1 MSLGFIL
8 RETWEG
14 IRGNLSMVT
23 SIVLVTFV
31 SLTFVSIAGLLQI
44 QIGNLKSYWYDK
56 AQVVIYLCNS
66 YSSEAE
72 CPTGAITENEQI
84 AVASQLKS
92 PALDPYVDAYFF
104 ESQDEAYTRLIQENP
119 NLSAAQFLSA
129 EQLNAAYWVNLQD
142 PEKAALV
149 VESFAEQPGV
159 AQVQDQRAYF
169 DPIIS
174 LLNGAT
180 IAAGFVAAVMLLSA
194 ALLTTTTIRL
204 SAFSRRRELGIMR
217 LVGASSLAIQLPFIL
232 EGLFA
237 ALLGGLLAIMVTNFL
252 VETFLTQNLAL
263 DLAFSNLVT
272 SSDLLS
278 IAPFVLG
285 VGAILAVLASGI
297 STYRHIRV

>member
-8 RETWEG
+8 KETWEG

-44 QIGNLKSYWYDK
+44 QIANLKSYWYDK

-92 PALDPYVDAYFF
+92 PALALYVDAYFF
-104 ESQDEAYTRLIQENP
+104 ESQDEAYTRLLEESP

-237 ALLGGLLAIMVTNFL
+237 ALLGGLLAILVTNFL

-272 SSDLLS
+272 SSDLVS

>member
-1 MSLGFIL
+1 
-8 RETWEG
+8 
-14 IRGNLSMVT
+14 MVT

-119 NLSAAQFLSA
+119 NLSAAQFLAA

>member
-1 MSLGFIL
+1 MRIGFIL
-8 RETWEG
+8 KETWEG

-23 SIVLVTFV
+23 SIILVTFV
-31 SLTFVSIAGLLQI
+31 SLTFVSIAALLQI

-56 AQVVIYLCNS
+56 AQVVIYLCNN

-92 PALDPYVDAYFF
+92 DALNPYIDQYFF
-104 ESQDEAYTRLIQENP
+104 ESQDEAFVRLVEENP
-119 NLSAAQFLSA
+119 NLSAAQFLTA

-142 PEKAALV
+142 PEKASLV
-149 VESFAEQPGV
+149 VEAFAEQPGV
-159 AQVQDQRAYF
+159 ALVQDQRAYF
-169 DPIIS
+169 DPIIG

-180 IAAGFVAAVMLLSA
+180 VAAGSVAAVMLFSA

-217 LVGASSLAIQLPFIL
+217 LVGASSLAIQLPFVL
-232 EGLFA
+232 EGLVA
-237 ALLGGLLAIMVTNFL
+237 ALLGGVLAILVTSFL

-263 DLAFSNLVT
+263 ELAFSNLVT
-272 SSDLLS
+272 TSDLYS
-278 IAPFVLG
+278 IAPYVLA

-297 STYRHIRV
+297 STYRHIRI

>member
-1 MSLGFIL
+1 
-8 RETWEG
+8 
-14 IRGNLSMVT
+14 
-23 SIVLVTFV
+23 VTFV

-119 NLSAAQFLSA
+119 NLSAAQFLAA

>member
-8 RETWEG
+8 KETWEG

-119 NLSAAQFLSA
+119 NLSAAQFLAA

>member
-8 RETWEG
+8 KETWEG

-92 PALDPYVDAYFF
+92 PALTLYVDAYFF
-104 ESQDEAYTRLIQENP
+104 ESQDEAYSRLIRENP

>member
-1 MSLGFIL
+1 MRIGFFL
-8 RETWEG
+8 KETWEG

-23 SIVLVTFV
+23 SIILVTFV
-31 SLTFVSIAGLLQI
+31 SLTFVSIAALLQI

-56 AQVVIYLCNS
+56 AQVVIYLCNT

-92 PALDPYVDAYFF
+92 DALNPYIDQYFF
-104 ESQDEAYTRLIQENP
+104 ESQDEAFVRLVEENP
-119 NLSAAQFLSA
+119 NLSAAQFLTA

-142 PEKAALV
+142 PEKASLV
-149 VESFAEQPGV
+149 VEAFAEQPGV

-169 DPIIS
+169 DPIIG

-180 IAAGFVAAVMLLSA
+180 VAAGSVAAVMLFSA

-217 LVGASSLAIQLPFIL
+217 LVGASSLAIQLPFVL
-232 EGLFA
+232 EGLVA
-237 ALLGGLLAIMVTNFL
+237 ALLGGVLAILVTTFL

-263 DLAFSNLVT
+263 ELAFSNLVT
-272 SSDLLS
+272 TSDLYS
-278 IAPFVLG
+278 IAPYVLA

-297 STYRHIRV
+297 STYRHIRI

>member
-1 MSLGFIL
+1 MRMGFIL
-8 RETWEG
+8 KETWEG

-23 SIVLVTFV
+23 SIILVTFV
-31 SLTFVSIAGLLQI
+31 SLTFVSIAALLQI

-56 AQVVIYLCNS
+56 AQVVIYLCNN

-92 PALDPYVDAYFF
+92 DALNPYIDQYFF
-104 ESQDEAYTRLIQENP
+104 ESQDEAFVRLVEENP
-119 NLSAAQFLSA
+119 NLSAAQFLTP

-142 PEKAALV
+142 PEKASLV
-149 VESFAEQPGV
+149 VEAFAEQPGV

-169 DPIIS
+169 DPIIG

-180 IAAGFVAAVMLLSA
+180 VAAGSVAAVMLFSA

-217 LVGASSLAIQLPFIL
+217 LVGASSLAIQLPFVL
-232 EGLFA
+232 EGLVA
-237 ALLGGLLAIMVTNFL
+237 ALLGGVLAILVTSFL

-263 DLAFSNLVT
+263 ELAFSNLVT
-272 SSDLLS
+272 TSDLYS
-278 IAPFVLG
+278 IAPYVLA

-297 STYRHIRV
+297 STYRHIRI

>member
-8 RETWEG
+8 KETWEG
-14 IRGNLSMVT
+14 IRGNLSMFT

-92 PALDPYVDAYFF
+92 AALAPYVDAYFF
-104 ESQDEAYTRLIQENP
+104 ESQDEAYTRLLEEGP
-119 NLSAAQFLSA
+119 NFSAANFLSA

-180 IAAGFVAAVMLLSA
+180 IAAGSVAAVMLLSA

-237 ALLGGLLAIMVTNFL
+237 ALLGGLLAILVTNFL

-263 DLAFSNLVT
+263 ELAFSNLVT
-272 SSDLLS
+272 SSDLVS

>member
-1 MSLGFIL
+1 MRIGFIL
-8 RETWEG
+8 KETWEG

-23 SIVLVTFV
+23 SIILVTFV
-31 SLTFVSIAGLLQI
+31 SLTFVSIAALLQI

-56 AQVVIYLCNS
+56 AQVVIYLCNT

-72 CPTGAITENEQI
+72 CPTGAITEKEQI

-92 PALDPYVDAYFF
+92 DALNPYIDQYFF
-104 ESQDEAYTRLIQENP
+104 ESQDEAFVRLVEENP
-119 NLSAAQFLSA
+119 NLSAAQFLTA

-142 PEKAALV
+142 PEMASLV
-149 VESFAEQPGV
+149 VEAFAEQPGV

-169 DPIIS
+169 DPIIG

-180 IAAGFVAAVMLLSA
+180 VAAGSVAAVMLFSA

-217 LVGASSLAIQLPFIL
+217 LVGASSLAIQLPFVL
-232 EGLFA
+232 EGLVA
-237 ALLGGLLAIMVTNFL
+237 ALLGGVLAILVTSFL

-263 DLAFSNLVT
+263 ELAFSNLVT
-272 SSDLLS
+272 TSDLYS
-278 IAPFVLG
+278 IAPYVLA

-297 STYRHIRV
+297 STYRHIRI

>member
-8 RETWEG
+8 KETWEG

-104 ESQDEAYTRLIQENP
+104 ESQDEAYTRLLEENP

-169 DPIIS
+169 DPIIT

-272 SSDLLS
+272 SADLVS
-278 IAPFVLG
+278 IAPLVLG

>member
-8 RETWEG
+8 KETWEG

-72 CPTGAITENEQI
+72 CPTGAITKNEQI

-92 PALDPYVDAYFF
+92 PALAPYVDAYYF
-104 ESQDEAYTRLIQENP
+104 ESQDEAYTRLLEESP
-119 NLSAAQFLSA
+119 NFSAANFLSA
-129 EQLNAAYWVNLQD
+129 EQLNSAYWVNLQD

-180 IAAGFVAAVMLLSA
+180 IAAGSVAAVMLLSA

-237 ALLGGLLAIMVTNFL
+237 ALLGGLLAILVTNFL

-263 DLAFSNLVT
+263 ELAFSNLVT
-272 SSDLLS
+272 SSDLVS

-285 VGAILAVLASGI
+285 VGAILAILASGI

>member
-1 MSLGFIL
+1 MRIGFIL
-8 RETWEG
+8 KETWEG

-23 SIVLVTFV
+23 SIILVTFV
-31 SLTFVSIAGLLQI
+31 SLTFVSIAALLQI

-56 AQVVIYLCNS
+56 AQVVIYLCNN

-72 CPTGAITENEQI
+72 CPTGVITENEQI

-92 PALDPYVDAYFF
+92 DALNPYIDQFFF
-104 ESQDEAYTRLIQENP
+104 ESQDEAFVRLVEENP
-119 NLSAAQFLSA
+119 NLSAAQFLTA

-142 PEKAALV
+142 PEKASLV
-149 VESFAEQPGV
+149 VEAFAEQPGV

-169 DPIIS
+169 DPMIG

-180 IAAGFVAAVMLLSA
+180 VAAGSVAAVMLFSA

-217 LVGASSLAIQLPFIL
+217 LVGASSLAIQLPFVL
-232 EGLFA
+232 EGLVA
-237 ALLGGLLAIMVTNFL
+237 AMIGGVLAILVTSFL

-263 DLAFSNLVT
+263 ELAFSNLVT
-272 SSDLLS
+272 TSDLYS
-278 IAPFVLG
+278 ISPYVLA

-297 STYRHIRV
+297 STYRHIRI

>member
-1 MSLGFIL
+1 MRVGFIL
-8 RETWEG
+8 KETWEG

-23 SIVLVTFV
+23 SIILVTFV
-31 SLTFVSIAGLLQI
+31 SLTFVSIAALLQI

-56 AQVVIYLCNS
+56 AQVVIYLCNT

-92 PALDPYVDAYFF
+92 DALNPYIDQYFF
-104 ESQDEAYTRLIQENP
+104 ESQDEAFVRLVEENP
-119 NLSAAQFLSA
+119 NLSAAQFLTA

-142 PEKAALV
+142 PEKASLV
-149 VESFAEQPGV
+149 VEAFAEQPGV

-169 DPIIS
+169 DPIIG

-180 IAAGFVAAVMLLSA
+180 VAAGSVAAVMLFSA

-217 LVGASSLAIQLPFIL
+217 LVGASSLAIQLPFVL
-232 EGLFA
+232 EGLVA
-237 ALLGGLLAIMVTNFL
+237 ALLGGVLAILVTSFL

-263 DLAFSNLVT
+263 ELAFSNLVT
-272 SSDLLS
+272 TSDLYS
-278 IAPFVLG
+278 IAPYVLA

-297 STYRHIRV
+297 STYRHIRI

>member
-1 MSLGFIL
+1 MRIGFIL
-8 RETWEG
+8 KETWEG

-23 SIVLVTFV
+23 SIILVTFV
-31 SLTFVSIAGLLQI
+31 SLTFVSIAALLQI

-56 AQVVIYLCNS
+56 AQVVIYLCNT

-72 CPTGAITENEQI
+72 CPKGAITENEQI

-92 PALDPYVDAYFF
+92 DALNPYIDQYFF
-104 ESQDEAYTRLIQENP
+104 ESQDEAFVRLVEENP
-119 NLSAAQFLSA
+119 NLSAAQFLTA

-142 PEKAALV
+142 PEKASLV
-149 VESFAEQPGV
+149 VEAFAEQPGV

-169 DPIIS
+169 DPIIG

-180 IAAGFVAAVMLLSA
+180 VAAGSVAAVMLFSA

-217 LVGASSLAIQLPFIL
+217 LVGASSLAIQLPFVL
-232 EGLFA
+232 EGLVA
-237 ALLGGLLAIMVTNFL
+237 ALLGGVLAILVTSFL

-263 DLAFSNLVT
+263 ELAFSNLVT
-272 SSDLLS
+272 TSDLYS
-278 IAPFVLG
+278 IAPYVLA

-297 STYRHIRV
+297 STYRHIRI

>member
-1 MSLGFIL
+1 MRIGFIL
-8 RETWEG
+8 KETWEG

-23 SIVLVTFV
+23 SIILVTFV
-31 SLTFVSIAGLLQI
+31 SLTFVSIAALLQI

-56 AQVVIYLCNS
+56 AQVVIYLCNT

-92 PALDPYVDAYFF
+92 DALNPYIDQYFF
-104 ESQDEAYTRLIQENP
+104 ESQDEAFVRLVEENP
-119 NLSAAQFLSA
+119 NLSAAQFLTA

-142 PEKAALV
+142 PEKASLV
-149 VESFAEQPGV
+149 VEAFAEQPGV

-169 DPIIS
+169 DPIIG

-180 IAAGFVAAVMLLSA
+180 VAAGSVAAVMLFSA

-217 LVGASSLAIQLPFIL
+217 LVGASSLAIQLPFVL
-232 EGLFA
+232 EGLVA
-237 ALLGGLLAIMVTNFL
+237 ALLGGVLAILVTSFL

-263 DLAFSNLVT
+263 ELAFSNLVT
-272 SSDLLS
+272 TSDLYS
-278 IAPFVLG
+278 IAPYVLA

-297 STYRHIRV
+297 STYRHIRI

>member
-1 MSLGFIL
+1 MRIEFIL
-8 RETWEG
+8 KETWEG

-23 SIVLVTFV
+23 SIILVTFV
-31 SLTFVSIAGLLQI
+31 SLTFVSIAALLQI

-66 YSSEAE
+66 YSSEVE

-92 PALDPYVDAYFF
+92 DALNPYIDQYFF
-104 ESQDEAYTRLIQENP
+104 ESQDEAFVRLVEENP
-119 NLSAAQFLSA
+119 NLSAAQFLTA

-142 PEKAALV
+142 PEKASLV
-149 VESFAEQPGV
+149 VEAFAEQPGV
-159 AQVQDQRAYF
+159 AEVQDQRAYF
-169 DPIIS
+169 DPIID

-180 IAAGFVAAVMLLSA
+180 VAAGSVAAVMLFSA

-204 SAFSRRRELGIMR
+204 SAFSRRIELGIMR
-217 LVGASSLAIQLPFIL
+217 LVGASSLAIQLPFVL
-232 EGLFA
+232 EGLVA
-237 ALLGGLLAIMVTNFL
+237 ALIGGVLAILVTNFL

-263 DLAFSNLVT
+263 ELAFSNLVT
-272 SSDLLS
+272 TFDLYS
-278 IAPFVLG
+278 IAPYVLA

-297 STYRHIRV
+297 STYRHIRI

>member
-1 MSLGFIL
+1 
-8 RETWEG
+8 
-14 IRGNLSMVT
+14 MVT
-23 SIVLVTFV
+23 SIILVTFV
-31 SLTFVSIAGLLQI
+31 SLTFVSIAALLQI

-56 AQVVIYLCNS
+56 AQVVIYLCNN

-92 PALDPYVDAYFF
+92 DALNPYIDQYFF
-104 ESQDEAYTRLIQENP
+104 ESQDEAFVRLVEENP
-119 NLSAAQFLSA
+119 NLSAAQFLTA

-142 PEKAALV
+142 PEKASLV
-149 VESFAEQPGV
+149 VEAFAEQPGV

-169 DPIIS
+169 DPIIG
-174 LLNGAT
+174 LLSGAT
-180 IAAGFVAAVMLLSA
+180 VAAASVAAVMLFSA

-217 LVGASSLAIQLPFIL
+217 LVGASSLAIQLPFVL
-232 EGLFA
+232 EGLVA
-237 ALLGGLLAIMVTNFL
+237 ALIGGVLAILVTSFL

-263 DLAFSNLVT
+263 ELAFSNLVT
-272 SSDLLS
+272 TSDLLS
-278 IAPFVLG
+278 VAPYVLA

-297 STYRHIRV
+297 STYRHIRI

>member
-1 MSLGFIL
+1 MRIGFIL
-8 RETWEG
+8 KETWEG

-23 SIVLVTFV
+23 SIILVTFV
-31 SLTFVSIAGLLQI
+31 SLTFVSIAALLQI

-56 AQVVIYLCNS
+56 AQVVIYLCND
-66 YSSEAE
+66 YSSETE

-92 PALDPYVDAYFF
+92 DALNPYIDQYFF
-104 ESQDEAYTRLIQENP
+104 ESQDEAFVRLVEENP
-119 NLSAAQFLSA
+119 NLSAAQFLTA

-142 PEKAALV
+142 PEKASLV
-149 VESFAEQPGV
+149 VGAFAEQPGV

-169 DPIIS
+169 DPIID

-180 IAAGFVAAVMLLSA
+180 FAAGSVAAVMLFSA

-217 LVGASSLAIQLPFIL
+217 LVGASSLAIQLPFVL
-232 EGLFA
+232 EGLVA
-237 ALLGGLLAIMVTNFL
+237 ALIGGVLAILVTSFL

-263 DLAFSNLVT
+263 ELAFSNLVT
-272 SSDLLS
+272 TSDLLS
-278 IAPFVLG
+278 VAPYVLG

-297 STYRHIRV
+297 STYRHIRI